1 MLGISAL
8 PAIVWQDQ
16 VFELGTGETM
26 RKYFWCGAIL
36 MVAAAVAVYAAAI
49 YTGRHPDFLL
59 GALKQVAALAGKRAG
74 ARHPAAPMP
83 GDVDSTGEESEINEL
98 QPEEMCLPDQL
109 DPVEGMRCLPGPLAE
124 SDEAIS
130 VFGPQKDKGSPEATA
145 GAQHGV
151 PRPTHQVIHGGLGTL
166 LNASKADPM
175 EPVLPEDPMDV
186 LRIMP
191 QAVLRPGDL
200 QDDCPSV
207 MPHCREE
214 ESSPPPVTA
223 HAHESN
229 SANCPRCTQEKR
241 PGKQCSPAQEA
252 CPSEGEEQE
261 KGSRKESMLPPELL
275 QKRLDSLLKPYRPCE
290 TCPSARKVDT
300 LDFRPSDAR
309 KGEFDPIP
317 F

>member
-1 MLGISAL
+1 
-8 PAIVWQDQ
+8 
-16 VFELGTGETM
+16 
-26 RKYFWCGAIL
+26 
-36 MVAAAVAVYAAAI
+36 
-49 YTGRHPDFLL
+49 
-59 GALKQVAALAGKRAG
+59 
-74 ARHPAAPMP
+74 MP
-83 GDVDSTGEESEINEL
+83 GDVDSTGEESEINEP

-109 DPVEGMRCLPGPLAE
+109 DPVEGMRCLPPLE
-124 SDEAIS
+124 HVEASS
-130 VFGPQKDKGSPEATA
+130 VFGPQKDTGSSEATA
-145 GAQHGV
+145 GADRHGL
-151 PRPTHQVIHGGLGTL
+151 PRSTHQATFRGDLTSLSVPG
-166 LNASKADPM
+166 P
-175 EPVLPEDPMDV
+175 DPMDV
-186 LRIMP
+186 LHIMP
-191 QAVLRPGDL
+191 QAVLRQGDL

-223 HAHESN
+223 HVHESN
-229 SANCPRCTQEKR
+229 STNCPRCTQEKR

-252 CPSEGEEQE
+252 CPSGGEEQE

-275 QKRLDSLLKPYRPCE
+275 QKRLDSLLRPYKPCE